1 MPKFF
6 SLCSDDSTSRSP
18 RRELDPLLHPTST
31 TGDGECHR
39 EMITGN
45 ILEER
50 RVVVGL
56 GSSTKVVRQE
66 ADTSQHQEMTSSQ
79 IM

>member
-1 MPKFF
+1 
-6 SLCSDDSTSRSP
+6 
-18 RRELDPLLHPTST
+18 
-31 TGDGECHR
+31 
-39 EMITGN
+39 MITGN